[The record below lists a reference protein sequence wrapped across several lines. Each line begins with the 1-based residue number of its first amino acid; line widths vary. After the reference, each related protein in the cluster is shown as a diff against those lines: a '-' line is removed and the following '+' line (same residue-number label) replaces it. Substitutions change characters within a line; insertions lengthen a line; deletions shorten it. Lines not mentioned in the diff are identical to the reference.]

1 MAAVTGHFNFWNLS
15 SEDALQKAWLRAG
28 NAKTTSATIAI
39 LAITVTMSP
48 IIVFGNSLVVLS
60 VWRDPLKNLR
70 SSPSNFILLS
80 MGIADLLVGLV
91 GCPLTAYWGW
101 AVFHHEEPPF
111 GPLASSFL
119 LVNVSIGHMLLLT
132 TDRFF
137 ALVTPLQYRL
147 KVTNKRVGVATV
159 SCWVYFLLFGCTF
172 ALWQKHFIILG
183 TIYNLQVFLIIV
195 CILGLYIVILY
206 RFHKYAKTTTEA
218 LEDQSA
224 VNRQQMLQRERTLCK
239 AIVIIICV
247 FFICF
252 MPWFIVQILL
262 YICIPCA
269 KNLSLL
275 MLVFAFTAG
284 LMQANSAVNPFLYA
298 WRLPK
303 YRDAFRHF
311 LNTRRWCHV
320 SANRHVDDSFWDTR
334 L

>member
-28 NAKTTSATIAI
+28 NAKTISATIAI
-39 LAITVTMSP
+39 PAITMSP
-48 IIVFGNSLVVLS
+48 IIVLGNSLVVLS

-80 MGIADLLVGLV
+80 MAIADLLVGLV

-101 AVFHHEEPPF
+101 AVFYHQDLPF
-111 GPLASSFL
+111 GLFASSFL
-119 LVNVSIGHMLLLT
+119 FVNVSIGHMLLLT

-137 ALVTPLQYRL
+137 ALVTPLQYRV
-147 KVTNKRVGVATV
+147 KVTNKRVGIATV
-159 SCWVYFLLFGCTF
+159 SCWVYFLLFGCVF
-172 ALWQKHFIILG
+172 SLWQKRFVILAA
-183 TIYNLQVFLIIV
+183 IYNIQVFFIIV

-206 RFHKYAKTTTEA
+206 RFHKYVKTTTEA

-224 VNRQQMLQRERTLCK
+224 LHRQQILQRERTLCK
-239 AIVIIICV
+239 AIAIIICV
-247 FFICF
+247 FLICF

-269 KNLSLL
+269 QNLSLL
-275 MLVFAFTAG
+275 WLVFAFTAG

-303 YRDAFRHF
+303 YRDTFKHF
-311 LNTRRWCHV
+311 LKRRKCCY
-320 SANRHVDDSFWDTR
+320 SIENRQGRDCYDTR